1 MSETTTTTP
10 TTAIAAAPA
19 VEMAPAPVG
28 MPGVGEMIFDD
39 AKFERMNQL
48 AVMMA
53 SGKCAIPR
61 HLQGNPGDCFAIIA
75 QAAQWK
81 MNPFVVAQKTHV
93 VNGALGYEAQLINAV
108 VTSMNVI
115 SDRFRY
121 EYCGNWDEYRKS
133 GFAKTAEMGC
143 GVNVGATL
151 RGETEVRWLPMPL
164 CMEQVKTRN
173 SPLWATN
180 PMQQLAYLA
189 VKYWTRLFA
198 PDAILGVYSVDELAE
213 GVAEP
218 VNITP
223 PPAAP
228 ETAKTEALKDRL
240 GVNSTAPAAEAEVVL
255 TMSQKITAASAE
267 TGADITLDEVKQYMA
282 EKGLLK
288 DYSID
293 DFNKYPASWR
303 KILATDVKAL
313 IDKVVEWKAA
323 PKAEDGQLV

>member
-1 MSETTTTTP
+1 MSETTTTT
-10 TTAIAAAPA
+10 TTAIA
-19 VEMAPAPVG
+19 PAPEVATTAIG

-189 VKYWTRLFA
+189 VKYWTRLYA

-223 PPAAP
+223 PTVAT
-228 ETAKTEALKDRL
+228 ETPKTDALKSKL
-240 GVNSTAPAAEAEVVL
+240 GVPAVEPEVVL
-255 TMSQKITAASAE
+255 TMSQKITAAIAE
-267 TGADITLDEVKQYMA
+267 TGADITLDEVRQYMA

-288 DYSID
+288 DYTID
-293 DFNKYPASWR
+293 DFNKYPATWR

-323 PKAEDGQLV
+323 QKVEEGQLV

>member
-1 MSETTTTTP
+1 MSETTTTT
-10 TTAIAAAPA
+10 TTAIAPAPA
-19 VEMAPAPVG
+19 VETAPMPVG

-48 AVMMA
+48 AAMMA

-133 GFAKTAEMGC
+133 GFNKNSEMGC

-151 RGETEVRWLPMPL
+151 KGETEVRWLPMPL

-189 VKYWTRLFA
+189 VKYWTRLYA
-198 PDAILGVYSVDELAE
+198 PDAILGVYSVDELAD

-223 PPAAP
+223 SPVAP
-228 ETAKTEALKDRL
+228 ETAKTEALKERL
-240 GVNSTAPAAEAEVVL
+240 GVPAVEPEVVL
-255 TMSQKITAASAE
+255 TMSQKITAAIAE
-267 TGADITLDEVKQYMA
+267 TGADITLDEVRQYMA

-303 KILATDVKAL
+303 KILATDVSAL
-313 IDKVVEWKAA
+313 IAKVTEWKAQKAAEA
-323 PKAEDGQLV
+323 PEEGNLV

>member
-1 MSETTTTTP
+1 MSETTTTPT
-10 TTAIAAAPA
+10 TTAIAPA
-19 VEMAPAPVG
+19 VETAPAPVG

-121 EYCGNWDEYRKS
+121 EYCGNWDEYRKT

-189 VKYWTRLFA
+189 VKYWTRLYA

-213 GVAEP
+213 GMAEP

-223 PPAAP
+223 PTVAP

-255 TMSQKITAASAE
+255 TMSQKIAAAIKE
-267 TGADITLDEVKQYMA
+267 TKADVTFQEVEGYMIA
-282 EKGLLK
+282 KGLLK
-288 DYSID
+288 DYGID
-293 DFNKYPASWR
+293 DFGKYPPAWQ
-303 KILATDVKAL
+303 KKLADDATEL
-313 IDKVVEWKAA
+313 IEKVVDWKSKSV
-323 PKAEDGQLV
+323 PPEEGQLV

>member
-1 MSETTTTTP
+1 MSENET
-10 TTAIAAAPA
+10 TTAIATAPDVSTTA
-19 VEMAPAPVG
+19 IG

-39 AKFERMNQL
+39 RKFERMNQL
-48 AVMMA
+48 ATMMA

-133 GFAKTAEMGC
+133 GFNKNSEMGC

-151 RGETEVRWLPMPL
+151 KGETEVRWLPMPL

-189 VKYWTRLFA
+189 VKYWTRLYA

-213 GVAEP
+213 GVSEP
-218 VNITP
+218 INITP

-240 GVNSTAPAAEAEVVL
+240 GVNSTATTAEAEVVL
-255 TMSQKITAASAE
+255 TMSQKIAAAIEESKAE
-267 TGADITLDEVKQYMA
+267 ITLEEVKQYMT
-282 EKGLLK
+282 EKGLLQG
-288 DYSID
+288 YGID
-293 DFNKYPASWR
+293 DFNKYPVTWR
-303 KILATDVKAL
+303 RILATDVTAL
-313 IDKVVEWKAA
+313 VVKVTEWKKQSAGVA
-323 PKAEDGQLV
+323 PEEGNLV

>member
-1 MSETTTTTP
+1 MSETTTTT
-10 TTAIAAAPA
+10 AIAPA
-19 VEMAPAPVG
+19 VETAPIPVG

-121 EYCGNWDEYRKS
+121 EYVGNWDEYRKS

-189 VKYWTRLFA
+189 VKYWTRLYA
-198 PDAILGVYSVDELAE
+198 PDAILGVYSVDELAD

-223 PPAAP
+223 PAEAT
-228 ETAKTEALKDRL
+228 ETPKTDALKSKL
-240 GVNSTAPAAEAEVVL
+240 GVPAVEPEVVL
-255 TMSQKITAASAE
+255 TMSQKITDAIAE
-267 TGADITLDEVKQYMA
+267 TGANITLEDVTAYMT
-282 EKGLLK
+282 EKGLLQG
-288 DYSID
+288 YGID
-293 DFNKYPASWR
+293 DFNKYPATWR

-313 IDKVVEWKAA
+313 VDKVVAWKTAA
-323 PKAEDGQLV
+323 TAAEEGRLV

>member
-1 MSETTTTTP
+1 MSETTTP
-10 TTAIAAAPA
+10 TTAIAPA
-19 VEMAPAPVG
+19 VETAPMPVG

-189 VKYWTRLFA
+189 VKYWTRLYA
-198 PDAILGVYSVDELAE
+198 PDAILGVYSVDELAD
-213 GVAEP
+213 GMAEP
-218 VNITP
+218 VNVTP
-223 PPAAP
+223 ATSAT
-228 ETAKTEALKDRL
+228 ETPKTDALKNKL
-240 GVNSTAPAAEAEVVL
+240 GVPAVEPEVVL
-255 TMSQKITAASAE
+255 TMTQKITAAIEE
-267 TGADITLDEVKQYMA
+267 TGADITLDEVRQYMA

-313 IDKVVEWKAA
+313 VDKVVEWKAA
-323 PKAEDGQLV
+323 PKAEEGQLV

>member
-1 MSETTTTTP
+1 MSENEN
-10 TTAIAAAPA
+10 TTAIAAAPE
-19 VEMAPAPVG
+19 VAPAAIG

-39 AKFERMNQL
+39 RKFERMNQL

-121 EYCGNWDEYRKS
+121 EYCGNWDEYRKT
-133 GFAKTAEMGC
+133 GFSKNSEMGC

-189 VKYWTRLFA
+189 VKYWTRLYA

-223 PPAAP
+223 AAVAP

-240 GVNSTAPAAEAEVVL
+240 GVNSTAPAADAEVVL
-255 TMSQKITAASAE
+255 TMSQKITAALEE
-267 TGADITLDEVKQYMA
+267 TGANITLEDVIAYMT
-282 EKGLLK
+282 EKGLLQG
-288 DYSID
+288 YGID
-293 DFNKYPASWR
+293 DFNKYPANWR
-303 KILATDVKAL
+303 RILANDVNAL
-313 IDKVVEWKAA
+313 VTKVTEWKQQ
-323 PKAEDGQLV
+323 KSTAEEGRLV

>member
-1 MSETTTTTP
+1 MSETTITT
-10 TTAIAAAPA
+10 TTAIAPA
-19 VEMAPAPVG
+19 VETAPMPVG

-48 AVMMA
+48 AKMMA

-121 EYCGNWDEYRKS
+121 EYVGNWDEYRKS

-164 CMEQVKTRN
+164 GMEQVKTRN

-189 VKYWTRLFA
+189 VKYWTRLYA

-223 PPAAP
+223 SPAAP
-228 ETAKTEALKDRL
+228 KTAKTEVLKDRI
-240 GVNSTAPAAEAEVVL
+240 GVPAVEPEVVL
-255 TMSQKITAASAE
+255 TMSQKITAAIAE
-267 TGADITLDEVKQYMA
+267 TGAGITLEDVTAYMT
-282 EKGLLK
+282 EKGLLQG
-288 DYSID
+288 YGID
-293 DFNKYPASWR
+293 DFNKYPATWR

-313 IDKVVEWKAA
+313 VDKVVEWKAA
-323 PKAEDGQLV
+323 AVPPSAAEEGRLV

>member
-1 MSETTTTTP
+1 
-10 TTAIAAAPA
+10 
-19 VEMAPAPVG
+19 
-28 MPGVGEMIFDD
+28 
-39 AKFERMNQL
+39 
-48 AVMMA
+48 
-53 SGKCAIPR
+53 
-61 HLQGNPGDCFAIIA
+61 
-75 QAAQWK
+75 

-189 VKYWTRLFA
+189 VKYWTRLYA

-223 PPAAP
+223 PTVAT
-228 ETAKTEALKDRL
+228 ETPKTDALKSKL
-240 GVNSTAPAAEAEVVL
+240 GVPAVEPEVVL
-255 TMSQKITAASAE
+255 TMSQKITAAIAE
-267 TGADITLDEVKQYMA
+267 TGADITLDEVRQYMA

-288 DYSID
+288 DYTID
-293 DFNKYPASWR
+293 DFNKYPATWR

-323 PKAEDGQLV
+323 QKVEEGQLV

>member
-1 MSETTTTTP
+1 MSENENT
-10 TTAIAAAPA
+10 TTAIATAPEVA
-19 VEMAPAPVG
+19 TTAIG

-39 AKFERMNQL
+39 RKFERMNQL
-48 AVMMA
+48 AGMMA

-133 GFAKTAEMGC
+133 GFNKNCEMGC

-151 RGETEVRWLPMPL
+151 KGETEVRWLPMPL

-189 VKYWTRLFA
+189 VKYWTRLYA

-223 PPAAP
+223 PTVAT
-228 ETAKTEALKDRL
+228 ETPKTDALKSKL
-240 GVNSTAPAAEAEVVL
+240 GVPAVEPEVVL
-255 TMSQKITAASAE
+255 TMTQKITAAISE
-267 TGADITLDEVKQYMA
+267 TGANITIDEVRQYMT

-288 DYSID
+288 DYTID
-293 DFNKYPASWR
+293 DFNKYPATWR

-313 IDKVVEWKAA
+313 VDKVVEWKAQ
-323 PKAEDGQLV
+323 KAADTPAEGNLV

>member
-1 MSETTTTTP
+1 
-10 TTAIAAAPA
+10 
-19 VEMAPAPVG
+19 

-121 EYCGNWDEYRKS
+121 EYCGNWDEYRKT

-189 VKYWTRLFA
+189 VKYWTRLYA
-198 PDAILGVYSVDELAE
+198 PDAILAF
-213 GVAEP
+213 
-218 VNITP
+218 
-223 PPAAP
+223 
-228 ETAKTEALKDRL
+228 TA
-240 GVNSTAPAAEAEVVL
+240 L
-255 TMSQKITAASAE
+255 TS
-267 TGADITLDEVKQYMA
+267 L
-282 EKGLLK
+282 
-288 DYSID
+288 
-293 DFNKYPASWR
+293 R
-303 KILATDVKAL
+303 R
-313 IDKVVEWKAA
+313 EW
-323 PKAEDGQLV
+323 QSL

>member
-1 MSETTTTTP
+1 M
-10 TTAIAAAPA
+10 
-19 VEMAPAPVG
+19 PVG

-48 AVMMA
+48 AKMMA

-121 EYCGNWDEYRKS
+121 EYVGNWDEYRKS

-164 CMEQVKTRN
+164 GMEQVKTRN

-189 VKYWTRLFA
+189 VKYWTRLYA

-223 PPAAP
+223 SPAAP
-228 ETAKTEALKDRL
+228 KTAKTEVLKDRI
-240 GVNSTAPAAEAEVVL
+240 GVPAVEPEVVL
-255 TMSQKITAASAE
+255 TMSQKITAAIAE
-267 TGADITLDEVKQYMA
+267 TGAGITLEDVTAYMT
-282 EKGLLK
+282 EKGLLQG
-288 DYSID
+288 YGID
-293 DFNKYPASWR
+293 DFNKYPATWR

-313 IDKVVEWKAA
+313 VDKVVEWKAA
-323 PKAEDGQLV
+323 AVPPSAAEEGRLV